1 MGNKITDT
9 LDKIYSNRLNRVTI
23 QIVLCFLGFIYG
35 SLKAKEVISQ
45 SDIPVLL
52 QLLAWFSFVLL
63 ARTLFYDRIALGI
76 GAFAG
81 FIWLMF
87 NDAATMPFGA
97 GTAAMLVHAYRSR
110 YSLGRIHVWYLFVW
124 LFAATAY
131 ANVNEAFSTV
141 LGLLFWFILI
151 GGIVFRKIHLKRQAR
166 EAHELELHIA
176 HMEKLKQASQNPV
189 EEPSALEQQVYNLQN
204 KYALPDA
211 LDNHLT
217 GIATLADKILQCM
230 MTDPRDVGPGRRF
243 LERYLP
249 LVEKIAARGQILSD
263 QLSDEAQRQKAITE
277 LAVVLERVE
286 RAFKQQHQAL
296 LENDSLDFEAELLT
310 LDKLLKT
317 DGFGK

>member
-35 SLKAKEVISQ
+35 SQKAKEVLNP
-45 SDIPVLL
+45 SDVPVLM
-52 QLLAWFSFVLL
+52 QILAWCSFVLL

-81 FIWLMF
+81 FVWLMF

-131 ANVNEAFSTV
+131 ANVNGAFSTV

-166 EAHELELHIA
+166 EAHELELQIA
-176 HMEKLKQASQNPV
+176 HMEKLKQASQNLV
-189 EEPSALEQQVYNLQN
+189 EEPSSLEQQVYSLQN
-204 KYALPDA
+204 KYALPEA
-211 LDNHLT
+211 LDIHLT
-217 GIATLADKILQCM
+217 GIVTLAEMILDCM
-230 MTDPRDVGPGRRF
+230 KSDPRDVGPGRRF

-249 LVEKIAARGQILSD
+249 MLESIAARGQLLSE
-263 QLSDEAQRQKAITE
+263 QLGDGAQRQKAITE
-277 LAVVLERVE
+277 LAVMLERVE

-310 LDKLLKT
+310 LDKLLQT

>member
-1 MGNKITDT
+1 MSNKITDA
-9 LDKIYSNRLNRVTI
+9 LDKIYSNRVNRVII

-35 SLKAKEVISQ
+35 SQKAKEVLDP
-45 SDIPVLL
+45 SDVPVLM
-52 QLLAWFSFVLL
+52 QILAWCSFVLL

-81 FIWLMF
+81 FVWLMF
-87 NDAATMPFGA
+87 YDAATMPFAA
-97 GTAAMLVHAYRSR
+97 GTAAMVVHAYRSR

-131 ANVNEAFSTV
+131 ANVNGAFSTV

-176 HMEKLKQASQNPV
+176 HMEKLKQASQNPA
-189 EEPSALEQQVYNLQN
+189 EEPSSLEQQIYRLVN
-204 KYALPDA
+204 KYTLPDT
-211 LDNHLT
+211 LVVHLK
-217 GIATLADKILQCM
+217 GIVTLAEKILQCM
-230 MTDPRDVGPGRRF
+230 KSDPRDVGPGRRF

-249 LVEKIAARGQILSD
+249 LLEKIAARGQILSE

-296 LENDSLDFEAELLT
+296 LENDSLDLDAELLT
-310 LDKLLKT
+310 LDNMLKA